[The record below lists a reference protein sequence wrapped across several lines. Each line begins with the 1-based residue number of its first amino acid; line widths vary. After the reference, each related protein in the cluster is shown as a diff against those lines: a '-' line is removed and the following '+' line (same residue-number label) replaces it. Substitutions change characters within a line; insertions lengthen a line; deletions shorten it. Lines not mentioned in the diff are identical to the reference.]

1 MFRRILRGIEIE
13 QYPRETS
20 NVNWVR
26 RLGGAAVVLAL
37 ASVPAFAAKVAEVKF
52 DQQGTQQLPVE
63 QLRFNVQL
71 RPGMEFKRG
80 ILDEDV
86 KRLYNTGNFADVV
99 SEVRELPGDKVEVT
113 FRIRLKPRV
122 SEILYQGNEKYKA
135 HELAREV
142 SLVEG

>member
-71 RPGMEFKRG
+71 RPGMEF
-80 ILDEDV
+80 
-86 KRLYNTGNFADVV
+86 
-99 SEVRELPGDKVEVT
+99 
-113 FRIRLKPRV
+113 
-122 SEILYQGNEKYKA
+122 
-135 HELAREV
+135 
-142 SLVEG
+142 